1 MSTTSGGTMAID
13 STVRDSTVGNSR
25 TRDRQKTAARLLKST
40 ANNFYDSE
48 VDIDW
53 DQPWVDGLRF
63 MPDNRISLYGTALWN
78 TLTPEQ
84 RIELGRNEIV
94 SILSFGIYA
103 ELFLSGNL
111 LRVATTSGLSDH
123 SLYALAEIGEE
134 ARHSLMFGRAIEKMG
149 RGPVLRPRPMITLAH
164 LAQFLPVGPAT
175 YGTILL
181 IEEVLDRAQRE
192 AMHDE
197 GIQPHLRQLMKIHVL
212 EEARHITYAREELV
226 RGMARLGPVRR
237 ALHRVILAG
246 AANFTFLALVHPSVY
261 RSVGIRPV
269 RGFVTAVTSETFARN
284 STFASD
290 AMIRFFQDAGMLEG
304 RVTKRLWKMTR
315 AVPDDLVL

>member
-1 MSTTSGGTMAID
+1 MTIGTKA
-13 STVRDSTVGNSR
+13 
-25 TRDRQKTAARLLKST
+25 RDREKTAARLLGST
-40 ANNFYDSE
+40 ANKFYDAE

-53 DQPWVDGLRF
+53 EQPLVDGLRF
-63 MPDNRISLYGTALWN
+63 MPERRISLYGTGLWN

-84 RIELGRNEIV
+84 RTELGRNEIV
-94 SILSFGIYA
+94 SVLSFGIYA

-111 LRVATTSGLSDH
+111 LRVATKSRFSDH

-134 ARHSLMFGRAIEKMG
+134 ARHSLMFGKAIEKMG
-149 RGPVLRPRPMITLAH
+149 RTPILRPRFMITVAH

-192 AMHDE
+192 AMNDVT
-197 GIQPHLRQLMKIHVL
+197 IQPHLRQLMKIHVL

-246 AANFTFLALVHPSVY
+246 AANVTFFALVHPSVY
-261 RSVGIRPV
+261 RSVGIHPV

-284 STFASD
+284 SKFASD
-290 AMIRFFQDAGMLEG
+290 AMIRFFAEAGMLEG